1 MTRPAL
7 LLLMAALIVVCF
19 IIAGPRSALLLAVGL
34 GFGLVLEGLRFG
46 FAGPWRQMLVERDCR
61 GLIAQFVAIGLCA
74 LVMFPLLAG
83 SPIELSGAHAPIGL
97 AMIAAA
103 FVFGVTMQIVMGCGS
118 GVLVNAGSG
127 NFNAVLA
134 LPGFIAGSFLG
145 SLHLNWW
152 TALGSL
158 PVYSLQLLMGVGNGL
173 IATLAGLA
181 ILSGIAILSASP
193 GKRMPV
199 SRLWWAAGLVAA
211 LAILNLMIA
220 GQPWGVVYGLG
231 LWGAKLAQAGGLEVA
246 LTSAWSSPANAER
259 LTQSLLTDV
268 TTLTNIGLMT
278 GALVVTQWRRAV
290 AYGRDEPQVQST
302 SHGVWLVM
310 LLAGVIMGYSARIAF
325 GCNVGAY
332 FSGISSG
339 SLHGWVWFAAAF
351 AGSVIGIR
359 FRNKLFNTSTDSAA
373 KNASTSGVVLPTRTR
388 ISTATAIMLLLLL
401 WIDSRNAE
409 PINPFAA
416 PWPTALG
423 SGEVPTGA
431 HCTNL

>member
-7 LLLMAALIVVCF
+7 LVLMAALIVVCF

-61 GLIAQFVAIGLCA
+61 GLIAQFVAIALCA

-158 PVYSLQLLMGVGNGL
+158 PVYSLQSLMGVGNGL

-193 GKRMPV
+193 GKRMPL
-199 SRLWWAAGLVAA
+199 SRLWWAAGLVAG

-246 LTSAWSSPANAER
+246 LTSTWSSPANAER
-259 LTQSLLTDV
+259 LTESLFTDV

-373 KNASTSGVVLPTRTR
+373 KNASTKGVGLPTRTR
-388 ISTATAIMLLLLL
+388 VSTAAAIMLVLLL

-423 SGEVPTGA
+423 SGEVPSGA

>member
-7 LLLMAALIVVCF
+7 LVLMAALIVVCF

-97 AMIAAA
+97 AMITAA

-158 PVYSLQLLMGVGNGL
+158 PVYSLQSLMGVGNGL

-199 SRLWWAAGLVAA
+199 SRLWWAAGLVAG

-231 LWGAKLAQAGGLEVA
+231 LWGAKLAQAGGLEMA
-246 LTSAWSSPANAER
+246 LTSNWSSPANAER
-259 LTQSLLTDV
+259 LTESLFTDV

-351 AGSVIGIR
+351 AGSVIGIQ

-373 KNASTSGVVLPTRTR
+373 KNASTKGVGLPTRTR
-388 ISTATAIMLLLLL
+388 VSTAAAIMLVLLL

-423 SGEVPTGA
+423 SGEVPSGA